1 MAKKLVRKD
10 KVSETLSNDGVV
22 NQKQSPYVYQRD
34 KIDFSLNIRELPWTE
49 KQKEIIKLFLDKNTK
64 MLILKGPAGT
74 SKTLLGIYLGLHLLN
89 DKKVSDMILV
99 RSAVESSDAKL
110 GYLPGSVDEKMS
122 CYVTPFKDKLT
133 ELLKKNEV
141 DKLEK
146 DDRIVTC
153 PINYLR
159 GLHFAVKFICADEL
173 QNSTRKEIQTLLSR
187 MGEFSKVMLCGDTE
201 QIDLPY
207 GKSGFQDVYDMF
219 NDEESANMGIYCIE
233 LGEEDIVRSEFCKYV
248 TNKFKKLNY
257 KIEASKNL
265 GGHTNGNGNGNGH
278 QHDNRKNNTSVEWK
292 PTPSSSMFPSG

>member
-122 CYVTPFKDKLT
+122 CYVTPFNDKLT

-219 NDEESANMGIYCIE
+219 NDEESKNMGIYCVE

-265 GGHTNGNGNGNGH
+265 GGNGNGH
-278 QHDNRKNNTSVEWK
+278 QHDIRKNNTSVEWK

>member
-219 NDEESANMGIYCIE
+219 NDEESKNMGIYCVE

-257 KIEASKNL
+257 KIETVKN
-265 GGHTNGNGNGNGH
+265 NGNGH
-278 QHDNRKNNTSVEWK
+278 HHDAVEWK
-292 PTPSSSMFPSG
+292 PSPTTSMFPSG

>member
-219 NDEESANMGIYCIE
+219 NDEESKNMGIYCVE

-265 GGHTNGNGNGNGH
+265 GGNGNGH
-278 QHDNRKNNTSVEWK
+278 QHDIRKNGNLLHQVLCFLVDNSYISIK
-292 PTPSSSMFPSG
+292 

>member
-1 MAKKLVRKD
+1 MAKKLVRKN
-10 KVSETLSNDGVV
+10 KVSDATLQGDVL

-34 KIDFSLNIRELPWTE
+34 KIDFSLNVRELPWTE

-89 DKKVSDMILV
+89 DRKVSDMVLV

-122 CYVTPFKDKLT
+122 LYITPFKDKLT
-133 ELLKKNEV
+133 ELLNKSEV

-146 DDRIVTC
+146 DGRIVTC

-219 NDEESANMGIYCIE
+219 NDEESKNMGIFCVE
-233 LGEEDIVRSEFCKYV
+233 FGEEDIVRSEFCKYV

-257 KIEASKNL
+257 KIETAKN
-265 GGHTNGNGNGNGH
+265 NGNGH
-278 QHDNRKNNTSVEWK
+278 HHDKKNHDVVEWK
-292 PTPSSSMFPSG
+292 PTPTTSMFPSG

>member
-34 KIDFSLNIRELPWTE
+34 KIDFSLNIKELPWTE

-219 NDEESANMGIYCIE
+219 NDEESKNMGIYCVE

-257 KIEASKNL
+257 KIETVKN
-265 GGHTNGNGNGNGH
+265 NGNGH
-278 QHDNRKNNTSVEWK
+278 HHDAVEWK
-292 PTPSSSMFPSG
+292 PSPTTSMFPSG

>member
-219 NDEESANMGIYCIE
+219 NDEESKNMGIYCVE

-265 GGHTNGNGNGNGH
+265 GGNGSGNGH
-278 QHDNRKNNTSVEWK
+278 QHDIRKNNTSVEWK

>member
-219 NDEESANMGIYCIE
+219 NDEESKNMGIYCVE

-265 GGHTNGNGNGNGH
+265 GGNGNGH
-278 QHDNRKNNTSVEWK
+278 QHDIRKNNTSVEWK

>member
-219 NDEESANMGIYCIE
+219 NDEESKNMGIYCVE

-265 GGHTNGNGNGNGH
+265 GGNGNGH
-278 QHDNRKNNTSVEWK
+278 QHDTRKNNTSVEWK

>member
-257 KIEASKNL
+257 KIESSKNL
-265 GGHTNGNGNGNGH
+265 GGHTNGNGNGH

>member
-34 KIDFSLNIRELPWTE
+34 KIDFSLNVRELPWTE

-219 NDEESANMGIYCIE
+219 NDEESKNMGIYCVE

-257 KIEASKNL
+257 KIETVKN
-265 GGHTNGNGNGNGH
+265 NGNGH
-278 QHDNRKNNTSVEWK
+278 HHDAVEWK
-292 PTPSSSMFPSG
+292 PSPTTSMFPSG

>member
-34 KIDFSLNIRELPWTE
+34 KIDFSLNVRELPWTE

-219 NDEESANMGIYCIE
+219 NDEESKNMGIYCVE

-257 KIEASKNL
+257 KIETVKN
-265 GGHTNGNGNGNGH
+265 NGNGH
-278 QHDNRKNNTSVEWK
+278 HHDKKNHDAVEWK
-292 PTPSSSMFPSG
+292 PSPTTSMFPSG

>member
-257 KIEASKNL
+257 KIESSKNL

-278 QHDNRKNNTSVEWK
+278 QHDTRKNNTSVEWK